1 MHLHKEVQV
10 TTENAIKCNLTST
23 ELVMLKAGKQRCFVF
38 FSLALLT
45 IQFKKI
51 LLFQYKGHIHTKK
64 QVLIY

>member
-45 IQFKKI
+45 IQLKKYYYSNI
-51 LLFQYKGHIHTKK
+51 KVTYTQKNKY
-64 QVLIY
+64 